1 MKRSMTLL
9 PANDNRPASR
19 EATSLLAPL
28 IDILARQAARTA
40 KPANDNRSADAS
52 ADLSPCSKELAP

>member
-19 EATSLLAPL
+19 EAISLLAPL
-28 IDILARQAARTA
+28 IDILARQAVRTA
-40 KPANDNRSADAS
+40 KPANDNRPADVS
-52 ADLSPCSKELAP
+52 EDLS